1 MGKSNR
7 QSNFEL
13 LRIVAI
19 IMIIVHHIFCHCI
32 NNQILSINSATTGE
46 MFSDPILYKRLSI
59 CEIATTFGK
68 IGNNLFL
75 ILSGYF
81 LIDKKIDIMKV
92 SKKLLFEMLFVSIIF
107 TVVSFF
113 YVELTNGD
121 AGIHLR
127 YFNSGWWFIGYYFI
141 VILIARCFLN
151 KYISQMNV
159 KEYLSVIM
167 ALFAIVS
174 IQYVR
179 NMFKDIS
186 EVIPIAATGA
196 LMYLIGGFIKLYNP
210 FKKTK
215 TIFILLILVL
225 TNILL
230 YMSYHISVK
239 NLLHRS
245 GSSFHQVIYSYE
257 EYAIPC
263 VIIAIC
269 LFELFRRMHIPS
281 SRIINYIA
289 SSTFIIYLIHDHPL
303 GRNQFYRI
311 KWVKLLYEQN
321 YGKFI
326 LMLFVVVL
334 IVFLLGIIL
343 NVIYH
348 FVSILLKRLADS
360 QIDLQ

>member
-19 IMIIVHHIFCHCI
+19 IMIIVHHIFFHCI
-32 NNQILSINSATTGE
+32 NNQILSINTATTGE

-257 EYAIPC
+257 EYAIP
-263 VIIAIC
+263 
-269 LFELFRRMHIPS
+269 
-281 SRIINYIA
+281 
-289 SSTFIIYLIHDHPL
+289 
-303 GRNQFYRI
+303 
-311 KWVKLLYEQN
+311 
-321 YGKFI
+321 
-326 LMLFVVVL
+326 
-334 IVFLLGIIL
+334 
-343 NVIYH
+343 
-348 FVSILLKRLADS
+348 
-360 QIDLQ
+360 